1 MWQFKFFVNIKY
13 IHYNIMKLPK
23 SLKKIM
29 NQLKKQHLV
38 VRVGILVIVLYG
50 IKYLLKQFNIAV
62 LDSHY
67 LEGFMN
73 KTINKKTF
81 VFFKMNGCPHCEKMQ
96 GEWNKFVS
104 NNRTGVPTMEL
115 EASANQK
122 LAEKYGVQGY
132 PTLLMVDAN
141 GVLANFEGERNAE
154 AFETFATNN

>member
-1 MWQFKFFVNIKY
+1 
-13 IHYNIMKLPK
+13 MKLPK

-96 GEWNKFVS
+96 GEWDKFVS
-104 NNRTGVPTMEL
+104 NNRIRC
-115 EASANQK
+115 SN
-122 LAEKYGVQGY
+122 
-132 PTLLMVDAN
+132 N
-141 GVLANFEGERNAE
+141 GIRSFCKSKIS
-154 AFETFATNN
+154 

>member
-1 MWQFKFFVNIKY
+1 
-13 IHYNIMKLPK
+13 MKTLR
-23 SLKKIM
+23 
-29 NQLKKQHLV
+29 KQHLV

-81 VFFKMNGCPHCEKMQ
+81 VFFKMNGCPHCERMQ

-132 PTLLMVDAN
+132 PTFLMVDQ
-141 GVLANFEGERNAE
+141 GVLATFEVRKEKQRHLKLLLPIINYN
-154 AFETFATNN
+154 TYLNIYII

>member
-1 MWQFKFFVNIKY
+1 
-13 IHYNIMKLPK
+13 MKLPK
-23 SLKKIM
+23 PLKNLMKT
-29 NQLKKQHLV
+29 LKKQHVL
-38 VRVGILVIVLYG
+38 VRVALLVIVLYG

-73 KTINKKTF
+73 KNITKKTF
-81 VFFKMNGCPHCEKMQ
+81 VFFKMNGCPHCERMQ

-132 PTLLMVDAN
+132 PTLLMVDQDK
-141 GVLANFEGERNAE
+141 VLATFEGERKAE